1 MRIWIIDKQR
11 SIFQY
16 PWFVISYKIQDFK
29 SLSRQNEIDI
39 WINCIELND
48 TEKLGFYAGDSEG
61 SLYKFKASDGWRD
74 KCEFQYDKKFK
85 NIHRSGIQ

>member
-1 MRIWIIDKQR
+1 MRIWVIDEQR

-74 KCEFQYDKKFK
+74 KCEF
-85 NIHRSGIQ
+85 

>member
-1 MRIWIIDKQR
+1 
-11 SIFQY
+11 
-16 PWFVISYKIQDFK
+16 
-29 SLSRQNEIDI
+29 LNEKEKVDV

-74 KCEFQYDKKFK
+74 KCEF
-85 NIHRSGIQ
+85 